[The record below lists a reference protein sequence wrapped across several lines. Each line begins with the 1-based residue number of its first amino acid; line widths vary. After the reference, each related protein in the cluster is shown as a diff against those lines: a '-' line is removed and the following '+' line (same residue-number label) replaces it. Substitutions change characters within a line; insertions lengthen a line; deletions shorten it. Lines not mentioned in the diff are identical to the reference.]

1 MIILGIII
9 TAGGVP
15 GTDPIGFRFWHNP
28 GPFQQENGIPGTKGR
43 FLAFWT
49 VLVQSAF
56 SYLGTEIVALTA
68 GEAENV
74 SCFASTLMLPVL
86 KFSIVYSRA
95 ATFRRLFA
103 ARSSVLLVTYPCQVL
118 CEARSGTNDPNHL
131 QLVFYV
137 IGETLPRFLFFRNSS

>member
-74 SCFASTLMLPVL
+74 SFCASARCCRRTQSFAAHSP
-86 KFSIVYSRA
+86 A
-95 ATFRRLFA
+95 AMFRRLFA
-103 ARSSVLLVTYPCQVL
+103 ALSSVLLVAFSCQ
-118 CEARSGTNDPNHL
+118 
-131 QLVFYV
+131 
-137 IGETLPRFLFFRNSS
+137 LP

>member
-1 MIILGIII
+1 LIILGIII

-74 SCFASTLMLPVL
+74 SFFASAPR
-86 KFSIVYSRA
+86 Y
-95 ATFRRLFA
+95 
-103 ARSSVLLVTYPCQVL
+103 YP
-118 CEARSGTNDPNHL
+118 
-131 QLVFYV
+131 Y
-137 IGETLPRFLFFRNSS
+137 